1 MLFYEYYKLQNNPVL
16 VLNTYMNTT
25 SNIMPILFYRP
36 RKVYTYDPEKSCEG
50 CDPDKDIL
58 TFPNI
63 PYWTG
68 MNGARKLPSGFK
80 RRTVLGY
87 VTGTGLATPFIKV
100 SLSELLWGYQDELP
114 CLKMQDKKPKEC
126 DR

>member
-1 MLFYEYYKLQNNPVL
+1 MCILRFARIPPLIL
-16 VLNTYMNTT
+16 CL
-25 SNIMPILFYRP
+25 LFYRP

-50 CDPDKDIL
+50 CDPDKDIM

-68 MNGARKLPSGFK
+68 MNGARKLSPGFK
-80 RRTVLGY
+80 RNTVISF
-87 VTGTGLATPFIKV
+87 VTNPEHGLAKPFIKL
-100 SLSELLWGYQDELP
+100 SLSELLWGYEDELP